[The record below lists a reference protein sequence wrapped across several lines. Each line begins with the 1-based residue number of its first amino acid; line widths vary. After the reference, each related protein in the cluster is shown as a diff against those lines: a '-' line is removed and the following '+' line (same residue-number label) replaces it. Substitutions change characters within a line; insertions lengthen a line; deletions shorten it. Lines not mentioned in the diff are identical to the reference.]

1 MEVGVKAWTEDP
13 QTGELLHV
21 ASAYL
26 VFVAID
32 KEGHPQK
39 VPALLPETPNEK
51 RRYADAMLRRKHREA
66 ESARRKQERHAPAA
80 QSAKATEAQSK

>member
-1 MEVGVKAWTEDP
+1 V
-13 QTGELLHV
+13 HV

-39 VPALLPETPNEK
+39 VPKLVPETPNEK
-51 RRYADAMLRRKHREA
+51 RRYADALLRRQHREA
-66 ESARRKQERHAPAA
+66 EGVRRKQERHASAA
-80 QSAKATEAQSK
+80 APQAK